1 MTLMPYAKQ
10 VLGLV
15 GCLALTFGA
24 AAMGGIA
31 SAKARGFYR
40 ELIRPPW
47 APPGW
52 LFGPVWSAL
61 YLLMGIAA
69 WLVWREHGFGPAA
82 PALSLFFV
90 QLLVNALWTWIFFV
104 WHKGALAFIE
114 VLVLWALILATT
126 LAFRQVRPLAA
137 VLLLPYLAWVTFAAA
152 LTYAEWKRNPKL
164 LG

>member
-1 MTLMPYAKQ
+1 
-10 VLGLV
+10 
-15 GCLALTFGA
+15 
-24 AAMGGIA
+24 
-31 SAKARGFYR
+31 
-40 ELIRPPW
+40 
-47 APPGW
+47 
-52 LFGPVWSAL
+52 
-61 YLLMGIAA
+61 MGIAA